1 MIDLTNQMMY
11 RISNLNSISER
22 ISYQMSTGRILE
34 NGSDDSVVF
43 TRYIDIETKLR
54 DQEGVKAQID
64 KTISQNNV
72 SDDNINE
79 VKTTIDAIRQDILK
93 SLNAGMTVADMQAVA
108 TNMEGM
114 RDNLMRIANTSVDG
128 EYLYAGSN
136 TTIQPYVK
144 DDDFVVNGRVDFMG
158 NAHLRNVSVSGNEYR
173 ERGISAVDVL
183 MYNTDTSS
191 DGNITFSEREN
202 VYDQLGYT
210 WRFLEEGDANF
221 TNDGSSVVRDINQYD
236 FVYNNDGDSTNGAD
250 QTFYRAKVDMSNVD
264 LSTADFSDTSKW
276 EAFNPKEQIFKFN
289 QDDSVAYDY
298 LKVTPNTEDPVT
310 YTSEILDDAAVNG
323 NVSTATSK
331 GLLFE
336 TKHNFFDDLNITINA
351 LKGYSTQ
358 LEDGDSF
365 GEKGTSLGYEEIKS
379 VLSGFTQKIDDQYD
393 ATNIG
398 HSELGGRN
406 KIFETYQETVSAKIT
421 HYNILIQ
428 ETNGADLSKLAM
440 ESKSLEMTY
449 TALFSTVAK
458 MNQLSLVNF
467 IR

>member
-11 RISNLNSISER
+11 RISNLNSVSER
-22 ISYQMSTGRILE
+22 ISYQMSTGKVLE

-79 VKTTIDAIRQDILK
+79 VKTTIDALRQEVLK
-93 SLNAGMTVADMQAVA
+93 SLNAGMTTSDMLSVA

-114 RDNLMRIANTSVDG
+114 RSNLIRIANTSVDG
-128 EYLYAGSN
+128 EHLYAGSN

-144 DDDFVVNGRVDFMG
+144 DDDFVVNGRIDFMG

-173 ERGISAVDVL
+173 ERGITAVDVL
-183 MYNTDTSS
+183 MYNTDTSA
-191 DGNITFSEREN
+191 DGTIEFKDREK
-202 VYDQLGYT
+202 VYDQLGYE
-210 WRFLEEGDANF
+210 WRFLEEGDADF
-221 TNDGSSVVRDINQYD
+221 VNDGTSIVRDVNTYD
-236 FVYNNDGDSTNGAD
+236 LVYD
-250 QTFYRAKVDMSNVD
+250 QGSDTFYRSKVDMNNVD
-264 LSTADFSDTSKW
+264 LSGIDYTDTNNW
-276 EAFNPKEQIFKFN
+276 EAFNPKDQIFKIN
-289 QDDSVAYDY
+289 QDNSISYDY
-298 LKVTPNTEDPVT
+298 LNVSSDGNDPVT
-310 YTSEILDDAAVNG
+310 YTSESLSDAALNG
-323 NVSTATSK
+323 NVTNNTSK
-331 GLLFE
+331 GLLLE
-336 TKHNFFDDLNITINA
+336 TKHNFFDDLNIVINA

-358 LEDGDSF
+358 ETDGDSY
-365 GEKGTSLGYEEIKS
+365 GEQGDPIEYTEIKDL
-379 VLSGFTQKIDDQYD
+379 LSAFTGKMDSQYD

-421 HYNILIQ
+421 HYNILMQ
-428 ETNGADLSKLAM
+428 EVNGADLSKLAM

-458 MNQLSLVNF
+458 MNELSLVNF